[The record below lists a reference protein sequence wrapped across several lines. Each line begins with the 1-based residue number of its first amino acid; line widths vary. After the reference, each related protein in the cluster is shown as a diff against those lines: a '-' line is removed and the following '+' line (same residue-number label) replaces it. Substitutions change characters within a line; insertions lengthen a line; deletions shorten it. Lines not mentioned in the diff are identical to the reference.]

1 MLLQAFPHE
10 VRLQK
15 DIVTCNAAISA
26 CEKSCQW
33 KLAVDLLG
41 QIHEEQLQMTVISYN
56 LLISSCAKG
65 EEWQRGLELLM
76 DLELVR
82 VQSNLI
88 TQSVAINACGRGLQW
103 QASLQML
110 ADSATC
116 RSFPNVVVFGTLLN
130 ALQNGSLWE
139 QALMTLS
146 MMDAE
151 LEPSVAWYEYALL
164 ACQGGGRHELAFELL
179 LRSRSTR
186 SAVSFLGGLSV
197 IHNIE
202 PSRIHAACVDVLRAS
217 DSLVLTQRDVATAW
231 WSTSILGASNA
242 RLRKNLADQ
251 AAPMLELGR

>member
-1 MLLQAFPHE
+1 
-10 VRLQK
+10 
-15 DIVTCNAAISA
+15 
-26 CEKSCQW
+26 
-33 KLAVDLLG
+33 
-41 QIHEEQLQMTVISYN
+41 
-56 LLISSCAKG
+56 
-65 EEWQRGLELLM
+65 M

-151 LEPSVAWYEYALL
+151 LEPSVACYDYALL
-164 ACQGGGRHELAFELL
+164 ACQGGGRHDLAFELL
-179 LRSRSTR
+179 LE
-186 SAVSFLGGLSV
+186 
-197 IHNIE
+197 IE
-202 PSRIHAACVDVLRAS
+202 KYQISCILLVGAICDPQHRTFQNSCSLCRCVA
-217 DSLVLTQRDVATAW
+217 
-231 WSTSILGASNA
+231 GF
-242 RLRKNLADQ
+242 
-251 AAPMLELGR
+251 